1 MTQQSSKPGLPSPQP
16 LNIPAYWT
24 PEQAQAVVEILG
36 DLLERIV
43 AHYQLQLTDLYRE
56 QHCAGAVC
64 HPGDLDDDLPF

>member
-1 MTQQSSKPGLPSPQP
+1 MTQQSPKPGLPSPQP
-16 LNIPAYWT
+16 LAIPAYWT

-56 QHCAGAVC
+56 QQCACAVC
-64 HPGDLDDDLPF
+64 QPGDPDDELPF